1 MYPRGARRAAGCLVA
16 GATVP
21 GGRAVVVAPA
31 GTPMERLVGMRA
43 EVETGAGWAAS
54 RAVAPRAVG
63 RPGVM
68 QGGCWRWVE
77 VLTVAGV
84 AAAVHNRMSV

>member
-1 MYPRGARRAAGCLVA
+1 MGTAGEGGKAPAMYPRGARRAAGYLVA

-31 GTPMERLVGMRA
+31 GTPMEWLVGMRA

-54 RAVAPRAVG
+54 KATP
-63 RPGVM
+63 
-68 QGGCWRWVE
+68 
-77 VLTVAGV
+77 
-84 AAAVHNRMSV
+84 H